1 MKSAGTNGNA
11 ASAAINFAMAATRLN
26 FEQWRTLVQQSPGR
40 VADQF
45 LAHLQTLSKIERQTW
60 FAATP
65 FKQQLLQALNS
76 AVADEDCPLACV
88 PYVLQDMFDVKDMP
102 TGCGA
107 PFLSQFEAPLEDSSL
122 LYQKLNTLGACFFGK
137 TMPAEFGVDPQGR
150 NLTNGDCK
158 HSDGEQYVCGG
169 GAGAAVRTVSE
180 GLVPLAFGLDTGGGI
195 RIPAAFHGL
204 FGFRMGNNAYARDG
218 VFPINPSIES
228 VGWVNNCIADLATTF
243 RAFHRVPRSYAAD
256 APRGYLISELSS
268 AVSADIKSGLLGLTR
283 ELNIDDDPAIG
294 TRLRQT
300 LSQGS
305 SAYQTLEAR
314 ELHSIHQYWVEEY
327 RDQYDPAL
335 LKRIQAGID
344 CTPQTAD
351 ASAHIQECIR
361 SAFTEFFDD
370 YDYLIL
376 PISPISTPEKSVW
389 NDQLEQ
395 QILQLIAPAS
405 LAFLPAIILP
415 FACPEGRHSAAQ
427 VIINPH
433 KLQVVA
439 DLLAQLTGYYEN

>member
-1 MKSAGTNGNA
+1 
-11 ASAAINFAMAATRLN
+11 MAATRLN
-26 FEQWRTLVQQSPGR
+26 FEQWRTLVQKSPTR

-45 LAHLQTLSKIERQTW
+45 LTRLQALSKFERQTW
-60 FAATP
+60 FASTP
-65 FKQQLLQALNS
+65 FKQQLLQTLNNAAAHENHS
-76 AVADEDCPLACV
+76 LACV

-107 PFLSQFEAPLEDSSL
+107 PFLSQFEARSEESSL
-122 LYQKLNTLGACFFGK
+122 LYQKMDRLGACFFGK

-150 NLTNGDCK
+150 NLSNGDCK
-158 HSDGEQYVCGG
+158 HSNGEQYVCGG
-169 GAGAAVRTVSE
+169 GAGAAVHTVSE

-204 FGFRMGNNAYARDG
+204 FGFRMANNAYARDG
-218 VFPINPSIES
+218 VFPITPSIES
-228 VGWVNNCIADLATTF
+228 VGWVNNCIADLSTTF
-243 RAFHRVPRSYAAD
+243 RAFHRVSRFYAAD
-256 APRGYLISELSS
+256 PPRGYLISELSS
-268 AVSADIKSGLLGLTR
+268 AVSPDIKSGLLNLTR

-300 LSQGS
+300 LSKGS
-305 SAYQTLEAR
+305 TAYQTLAAR

-370 YDYLIL
+370 YDFLIL
-376 PISPISTPEKSVW
+376 PISPISSPEKSVW
-389 NDQLEQ
+389 NDSLEQ
-395 QILQLIAPAS
+395 QILQLNAPTS

-433 KLQVVA
+433 KLKVVA
-439 DLLAQLTGYYEN
+439 GLLAQLTGYYEH

>member
-1 MKSAGTNGNA
+1 MGTP
-11 ASAAINFAMAATRLN
+11 FRQRLTLAMAATRLN
-26 FEQWRTLVQQSPGR
+26 FEQWRTLVQKSPEH

-45 LAHLQTLSKIERQTW
+45 LARLEALSKFDRQTW

-76 AVADEDCPLACV
+76 AAADENRPLACV

-107 PFLSQFEAPLEDSSL
+107 PFLDSDSKRPSKTPAL
-122 LYQKLNTLGACFFGK
+122 LYQKLNTLGACFFSK
-137 TMPAEFGVDPQGR
+137 TQCQPNSASNSQGR
-150 NLTNGDCK
+150 NLDRWRLQTPR
-158 HSDGEQYVCGG
+158 DGEQYACGG
-169 GAGAAVRTVSE
+169 GAGAAAPHRQRRPRATRPSASIPRE
-180 GLVPLAFGLDTGGGI
+180 AFAY
-195 RIPAAFHGL
+195 PAAFHGL

-218 VFPINPSIES
+218 VFPIAPSLES
-228 VGWVNNCIADLATTF
+228 VGWVNHCIADLTTTF
-243 RAFHRVPRSYAAD
+243 RRLSIASPTCHTAE

-283 ELNIDDDPAIG
+283 ELNIDEDPAIG

-305 SAYQTLEAR
+305 TAYQTLEAR

-344 CTPQTAD
+344 CTPQIAD

-361 SAFTEFFDD
+361 
-370 YDYLIL
+370 
-376 PISPISTPEKSVW
+376 
-389 NDQLEQ
+389 
-395 QILQLIAPAS
+395 
-405 LAFLPAIILP
+405 
-415 FACPEGRHSAAQ
+415 
-427 VIINPH
+427 
-433 KLQVVA
+433 
-439 DLLAQLTGYYEN
+439 

>member
-1 MKSAGTNGNA
+1 M
-11 ASAAINFAMAATRLN
+11 
-26 FEQWRTLVQQSPGR
+26 RTAPSP
-40 VADQF
+40 ACPMCCKICLTSKICPPDAELHF
-45 LAHLQTLSKIERQTW
+45 LA
-60 FAATP
+60 
-65 FKQQLLQALNS
+65 
-76 AVADEDCPLACV
+76 
-88 PYVLQDMFDVKDMP
+88 
-102 TGCGA
+102 
-107 PFLSQFEAPLEDSSL
+107 QFEAPLEESSL
-122 LYQKLNTLGACFFGK
+122 LYQKLNTLGACFFSK
-137 TMPAEFGVDPQGR
+137 TTPAEFGVDPQGR

-218 VFPINPSIES
+218 VFPITPSIES
-228 VGWVNNCIADLATTF
+228 VGWVNNCIADLSTTF
-243 RAFHRVPRSYAAD
+243 RAFHRVSKFDSAD

-283 ELNIDDDPAIG
+283 ELNIDEDPAIG

-305 SAYQTLEAR
+305 TAYQTLEAR

-335 LKRIQAGID
+335 LKRIQAGHRLHATNSRRI
-344 CTPQTAD
+344 CTHPRMHSQ
-351 ASAHIQECIR
+351 S
-361 SAFTEFFDD
+361 FTEFFDD

-376 PISPISTPEKSVW
+376 PISPVSTPEKSAW
-389 NDQLEQ
+389 NDSLEQ

-433 KLQVVA
+433 KLQSRCRSTRAVDRV
-439 DLLAQLTGYYEN
+439 LRKLTIRVRFRFYLTLEVPNKTSVKIRLQWHWIAKNYQVMLTEWMVI

>member
-1 MKSAGTNGNA
+1 MGTP
-11 ASAAINFAMAATRLN
+11 FRQRLTLAMAATRLN
-26 FEQWRTLVQQSPGR
+26 FEQWRTLVQKSPDR

-45 LAHLQTLSKIERQTW
+45 LARLEALPKFDRQTW
-60 FAATP
+60 FTATP
-65 FKQQLLQALNS
+65 FKQQLLQALNCG
-76 AVADEDCPLACV
+76 AVDEDRPLACV
-88 PYVLQDMFDVKDMP
+88 PYVLQDMFDVKGMP

-107 PFLSQFEAPLEDSSL
+107 PFLAQFEAPLEESSL
-122 LYQKLNTLGACFFGK
+122 LYQKLNALGACFFSK
-137 TMPAEFGVDPQGR
+137 TMPAEFGVDPRGR

-158 HSDGEQYVCGG
+158 HGDDEQFVCGG
-169 GAGAAVRTVSE
+169 GAGAAARAVSE

-204 FGFRMGNNAYARDG
+204 FGFRMGKNAYARDG
-218 VFPINPSIES
+218 VFPITPSIES
-228 VGWVNNCIADLATTF
+228 VGWMNNCIADLFTTF
-243 RAFHRVPRSYAAD
+243 RAFHRISKLDSAD

-268 AVSADIKSGLLGLTR
+268 AVSADIKSGLLDLTR
-283 ELNIDDDPAIG
+283 ELNIDDDPATG
-294 TRLRQT
+294 TRLRQA
-300 LSQGS
+300 LSQGNT
-305 SAYQTLEAR
+305 AYQTLEAR

-344 CTPQTAD
+344 CTPQIAD
-351 ASAHIQECIR
+351 ASACTQECIR

-376 PISPISTPEKSVW
+376 PISPVSTPEKSAW
-389 NDQLEQ
+389 NDSLEQ

-415 FACPEGRHSAAQ
+415 FACLEGRHSAAQ

-439 DLLAQLTGYYEN
+439 DLLSELTGYYEN

>member
-1 MKSAGTNGNA
+1 MGTPLRQRLNL
-11 ASAAINFAMAATRLN
+11 AMAAIRLN
-26 FEQWRTLVQQSPGR
+26 FEQWRTLVRKSPER

-45 LAHLQTLSKIERQTW
+45 LARLQMLTKFERQTW

-76 AVADEDCPLACV
+76 AASDEDRPLACV

-102 TGCGA
+102 TECGA
-107 PFLSQFEAPLEDSSL
+107 RFLAQFEAPLEDSSL
-122 LYQKLNTLGACFFGK
+122 LYQKLNTLGACFFSK

-218 VFPINPSIES
+218 VFPITPSIES
-228 VGWVNNCIADLATTF
+228 VGWVNNCIADLSTTF
-243 RAFHRVPRSYAAD
+243 RAFHRVSKFHSAD

-283 ELNIDDDPAIG
+283 ELNIDDDPAVG

-305 SAYQTLEAR
+305 TAYQTLEAR

-351 ASAHIQECIR
+351 ASAHIQESIR

-376 PISPISTPEKSVW
+376 PISPVATPEKSAW

-395 QILQLIAPAS
+395 DILQLIAPAS

-433 KLQVVA
+433 KLQVVP
-439 DLLAQLTGYYEN
+439 DLLAQLTGHYEN